1 MYIRIHIYLY
11 STFYQYIS
19 WCRPFSVL
27 ALPIKGQIDLSF
39 LWHDEPAALPC
50 CLPNGLPGSPRILRW
65 SISRGHCGHSS
76 ELQEE
81 SRPGQEFS
89 VNPEQSSTVEEHKGR
104 LPPVKTSCKVPPQW
118 NSSGGYSSGVDI
130 NGRSSTGNDVYS
142 KPLILRIWSIWGY
155 GHAAGCCFV
164 LSLSDQ
170 PTLSNG
176 FIHQYQGDLTMSPN
190 LQTHGGKSSFPRS
203 GFLVSCCLV
212 VKMGCTVW
220 FLRYVLST
228 KMGIPEYL
236 LTSQV
241 VLLKFKMSPQKTFHH
256 ISSPLPHPQ
265 VVPMIP

>member
-1 MYIRIHIYLY
+1 MTNIYIYTYILY

-104 LPPVKTSCKVPPQW
+104 LPRVKTSCKVPPQW

-164 LSLSDQ
+164 LSLLDQ

-176 FIHQYQGDLTMSPN
+176 FIHQYQGELTMSDLTCKHMGEN
-190 LQTHGGKSSFPRS
+190 QVFQDLDSWFPVVWLSKWVAPFGFS
-203 GFLVSCCLV
+203 GMFCQP
-212 VKMGCTVW
+212 KW
-220 FLRYVLST
+220 
-228 KMGIPEYL
+228 EYQN
-236 LTSQV
+236 TY
-241 VLLKFKMSPQKTFHH
+241 
-256 ISSPLPHPQ
+256 
-265 VVPMIP
+265 